1 VELGRGVGVTATQV
15 RKDFSY
21 LGQLGCKGIG
31 YEIEALK
38 KNLEEII
45 GFNRSW
51 PAVLIGAGNL
61 GRALVYYDKFRELGL
76 KITEIF
82 DCDLN
87 KIGNTVNGIKVRSC
101 KEMEEVILEKGIQIG
116 VIAVPA
122 SEARGVANRMVKAGI
137 KAIWNFAP
145 VPLNPGKEIVVISED
160 LSSGIGSLF
169 FRLKN
174 QSGLQRPITNW
185 S

>member
-1 VELGRGVGVTATQV
+1 MISSVELGKGVGVTATQV

-21 LGQLGCKGIG
+21 LGQLGSKGIG

-45 GFNRSW
+45 GFNRVW
-51 PAVLIGAGNL
+51 PAVLVGAGNL
-61 GRALVYYDKFRELGL
+61 GRALVYYDKFRSLGL

-87 KIGNTVNGIKVRSC
+87 KIGNTVNGIKVLSC
-101 KEMEEVILEKGIQIG
+101 KEMEQVINDKDIEIG
-116 VIAVPA
+116 VIAVPVV
-122 SEARGVANRMVKAGI
+122 EAQDIAVKMVTAGV

-145 VPLNPGKEIVVISED
+145 VPLNLDKDVVVISED

-169 FRLKN
+169 FRLNN
-174 QSGLQRPITNW
+174 QKKLTD
-185 S
+185 